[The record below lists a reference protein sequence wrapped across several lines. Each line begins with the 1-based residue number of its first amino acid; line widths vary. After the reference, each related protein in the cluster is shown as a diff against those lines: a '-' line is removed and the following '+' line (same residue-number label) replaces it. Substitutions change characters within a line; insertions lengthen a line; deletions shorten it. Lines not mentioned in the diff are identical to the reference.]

1 MKKKKLK
8 KRIKKLEK
16 KVEKYRC
23 NLSYEI
29 AQVDLNLINKIRNFN
44 DKITKLENDNKYYK
58 EWMDRSGVDY
68 KSWFKTDSRSCTDC
82 KYYKLINSN
91 GPIPCYGCTSTD
103 KKMFEP
109 KEENNDN

>member
-8 KRIKKLEK
+8 KKIKKQK
-16 KVEKYRC
+16 KRVDILFEQLGHTIEAL
-23 NLSYEI
+23 NLSESNVMQCKN
-29 AQVDLNLINKIRNFN
+29 A
-44 DKITKLENDNKYYK
+44 ITKLENDNKYYK

-82 KYYKLINSN
+82 KYYELINSN

-109 KEENNDN
+109 KGENNGN